1 MDQPLLGRVSA
12 VSRGCCSCS
21 TLKAWLPILSWLPRY
36 SLKWLQ
42 MDLLAGLT
50 VGLTT
55 VPQALAYAEV
65 AGLPV
70 QVNPSWVVCEGSS
83 FGFMNEKDCCS
94 CIYYL
99 IQSNFSPQYG
109 LYSAFMGGFI
119 YTLLGTSKDVT
130 LGPTAIMSL
139 LCFSVVGGQP
149 HRAVLLSLLCGLIQT
164 VMALLR
170 LGEGRA
176 AEVM

>member
-12 VSRGCCSCS
+12 AGRGCCSYS

-36 SLKWLQ
+36 KLKWLK

-70 QVNPSWVVCEGSS
+70 QVNLAWVVCEGSS
-83 FGFMNEKDCCS
+83 
-94 CIYYL
+94 L
-99 IQSNFSPQYG
+99 V
-109 LYSAFMGGFI
+109 FI
-119 YTLLGTSKDVT
+119 FHL
-130 LGPTAIMSL
+130 
-139 LCFSVVGGQP
+139 
-149 HRAVLLSLLCGLIQT
+149 VL
-164 VMALLR
+164 
-170 LGEGRA
+170 
-176 AEVM
+176 